1 MKRLLLPLIA
11 LLSLSMA
18 VSPCAQ
24 AQFTFKKRPAAAVK
38 EPAAAVLKFNAD
50 DPIGNLKLSTA
61 GTPWEAS
68 DIAPV
73 KMPEGFEAE
82 LPEPLPDV
90 DKITAAEYN
99 AAVNM
104 AFECLRILYGE
115 MSEADA
121 EKFSAMWAP
130 LYGTPSQVLID
141 YFNKLNPL
149 LSQFLAA
156 REAYFRTA
164 SDIQLLYL
172 DAAEAVEQDEREAFD
187 AILFESKLLVGCL
200 QSLEA
205 AMVEIANRIRMLGNP
220 PNPFI
225 AKAEARRRYNSAFT
239 GKAKTIYLGEC
250 WMGTKPSY
258 LSLQG
263 VPPLNEVMF
272 RYLFKA
278 KVNGEDR
285 FYVVELSENGIPT
298 KEEGD
303 DENAMLKYLDVKQY
317 DCPNSV
323 ERPDFTSDGKFQ
335 TYFPKPPVMAITSM
349 TVTYLTQKE
358 LSEGVDAEFHNA
370 VCNYGNRVLRA
381 GFFFKAALEWSYAD
395 RWNRYTYYENG
406 VIPQE
411 ALDDFAEAVRE
422 GIRQDYANRK
432 KSAKERRAAAA
443 KMKAEAAA
451 LPMSEEAA
459 RQKYIK
465 DSLEF
470 EKQSKLESIASREEL
485 IREVEGQISRENEY
499 KERARDRYNR
509 ATTDAERRSAQA
521 EIEDIDRRIMYMR
534 SDIQNERDNIKTLQT
549 GEYVHTRTAF
559 DEYAHSLMIQRIH
572 EDAARRDATRRYAN
586 GIERQIELLPEE
598 EREAARDRA
607 DKLFYKDGALVSGD
621 LEKARKLANAF
632 NNKLLGH
639 ELKVQ
644 SEAQDAIAYAEL
656 KEAGFNAVI
665 TACGSVTVGLAA
677 EALTTA
683 YGAGTAAVTYGPK
696 VIGALYGGATGYI
709 AGGTAKGVC
718 SAVRYIHPVTQVM
731 ASFYEGYT
739 DEANAGKSTNEK
751 IWEGAKKAGFDFLVD
766 KSLDLGAKFA
776 KTCSAYLNKGT
787 AKLNFKDKLDIM
799 RTQRQRLEA
808 EDALKTFSRASG
820 EYKRLLE
827 SGTATA
833 SQLRAAKASRDH
845 LASILNADYHAKWH
859 MKYKASNDLKTSFN
873 EGVQANYDKMIP
885 QMKTE
890 LAAKG
895 FDMDDIEF
903 KPFRNASSAGTSSM
917 DLDLAPVSKRALAD
931 VSKKMNLEPEFFRNG
946 KRVPTADFMKEAQST
961 MNAVYRRQTGMS
973 AKASEMNLT
982 TSAHPEAF
990 NTTKLLEQNI
1000 DFNTLTMRDVASVG
1014 KVIDVKM
1021 KGIEQNVH
1029 MTATTKFQAKAREA
1043 TKEIQNM
1050 LLPKL
1055 KHDLNYAVTTK
1066 KSAKASE
1073 ISKNLAYWENMQKNL
1088 AEIGK
1093 QTNDPLKIMQLN
1105 NRIKEATGGKD
1116 VTQVV
1121 NDLAREFDVK
1131 W

>member
-1 MKRLLLPLIA
+1 MKRIILQLIV

-18 VSPCAQ
+18 VSPCAR
-24 AQFTFKKRPAAAVK
+24 AQFAFKKRSAAAAK

-90 DKITAAEYN
+90 GKITAAEYN

-156 REAYFRTA
+156 RESYFRTA

-263 VPPLNEVMF
+263 VPPLSEVMF

-285 FYVVELSENGIPT
+285 FYVVELGENGVPT
-298 KEEGD
+298 PEELE
-303 DENAMLKYLDVKQY
+303 DENAALQLQYLDVKQY
-317 DCPNSV
+317 ECPNSV

-335 TYFPKPPVMAITSM
+335 TYFPKPPVMAIRSLTM
-349 TVTYLTQKE
+349 TYLLQRE
-358 LSEGVDAEFHNA
+358 ASEGVDTEFFNT
-370 VCNYGNRVLRA
+370 VCSYGNRVCTS

-395 RWNRYTYYENG
+395 KWNRYTYYENG

-411 ALDDFAEAVRE
+411 ALDDFAEAVRAE
-422 GIRQDYANRK
+422 IRQHAANRK

-451 LPMSEEAA
+451 LPMSEEAV
-459 RQKYIK
+459 RQKYIQ

-485 IREVEGQISRENEY
+485 IREVEAQISRENQY
-499 KERARDRYNR
+499 RERAVDRYNR
-509 ATTDAERRSAQA
+509 ATTDAERGSARA

-534 SDIQNERDNIKTLQT
+534 SDIQNERDNIKTLRT
-549 GEYVHTRTAF
+549 GEYVHTRTEF
-559 DEYAHSLMIQRIH
+559 DEYAHSLMIQRIR

-586 GIERQIELLPEE
+586 GIERQIELLPTEE
-598 EREAARDRA
+598 EREDARARA
-607 DKLFYKDGALVSGD
+607 EKLFYQEGALVSGD
-621 LEKARKLANAF
+621 LEKARKLANAI
-632 NNKLLGH
+632 NNKILGH

-644 SEAQDAIAYAEL
+644 AEAQDAIACADL
-656 KEAGFNAVI
+656 KEAGANAVI
-665 TACGSVTVGLAA
+665 MACGSVTVGLAA
-677 EALTTA
+677 EALAAT
-683 YGAGTAAVTYGPK
+683 YGVGSAAALYGPK
-696 VIGALYGGATGYI
+696 LIGVVYGGTTGYI
-709 AGGTAKGVC
+709 AGGVAKSVC
-718 SAVRYIHPVTQVM
+718 SAARYIHPVTQVM

-739 DEANAGKSTNEK
+739 DEANRGKPTSDKVWAGVKR
-751 IWEGAKKAGFDFLVD
+751 AGFDYLMG
-766 KSLDLGAKFA
+766 KALELGANVSA
-776 KTCSAYLNKGT
+776 KTCAYFSKGT
-787 AKLNFKDKLDIM
+787 VKLSFKDKLDIL

-808 EDALKTFSRASG
+808 QDALKTFSKVSG
-820 EYKRLLE
+820 EYKKLLE

-833 SQLRAAKASRDH
+833 AQISAARANRDQ

-859 MKYKASNDLKTSFN
+859 MKYRASDELRKSFN
-873 EGVQANYDKMIP
+873 DGVQANYDKMIP
-885 QMKTE
+885 QMKSA

-895 FDMDDIEF
+895 FKMEDIEF
-903 KPFRNASSAGTSSM
+903 KQFRNASSAGTSSM
-917 DLDLAPVSKRALAD
+917 DLDIGPVSKTTGT
-931 VSKKMNLEPEFFRNG
+931 EPVFFRNG
-946 KRVPTADFMKEAQST
+946 QKVSPAEFMQEAQRT
-961 MNAVYRRQTGMS
+961 MNTVYRQQTGMS
-973 AKASEMNLT
+973 AKASEMNFT
-982 TSAHPEAF
+982 TSAHPEAY
-990 NTTKLLEQNI
+990 NTTKLLEKEI
-1000 DFNTLTMRDVASVG
+1000 DFYNLTRREVASVG

-1021 KGIEQNVH
+1021 EAIEKNVN
-1029 MTATTKFQAKAREA
+1029 MTATTKLQAKAREA

-1055 KHDLNYAVTTK
+1055 KQDFDHAVTANQV
-1066 KSAKASE
+1066 AKANE
-1073 ISKNLAYWENMQKNL
+1073 ISKNLELWENMQKHL
-1088 AEIGK
+1088 TEMSK
-1093 QTNDPLKIMQLN
+1093 QTNDPLKIMLIN
-1105 NRIKEATGGKD
+1105 NRIKDATGGKD